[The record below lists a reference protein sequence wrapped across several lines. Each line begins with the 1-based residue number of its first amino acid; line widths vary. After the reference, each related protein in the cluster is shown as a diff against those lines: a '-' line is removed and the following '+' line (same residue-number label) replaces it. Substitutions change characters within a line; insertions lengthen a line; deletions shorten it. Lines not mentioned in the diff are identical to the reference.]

1 MIKINDNLSISSKE
15 LNFRMT
21 KSSGPGGQNI
31 NKNSTA
37 VTLEFDILSSMSLP
51 EKIKQILL
59 NTSHS
64 YLTKAGKIIIN
75 ANTYKSQHRNKTEA
89 VSRFITYFNNV
100 LVTKKKRIDTKPTKS
115 SIEKEKIIFL
125 FPSSGRSSSANLAIR
140 SGNPPWLVI
149 NIDSMEV
156 LAK

>member
-15 LNFRMT
+15 INFKMT

-37 VTLEFDILSSMSLP
+37 VTLEFDILNSISLP
-51 EKIKQILL
+51 NKIKQILF

-64 YLTKAGKIIIN
+64 YLSKTGRIIIK
-75 ANTYKSQHRNKTEA
+75 ANNYKSQQRNKTEA

-100 LVTKKKRIDTKPTKS
+100 LMTKKKRIDTKPTKS
-115 SIEKEKIIFL
+115 SIEKRLNEKRKKSL
-125 FPSSGRSSSANLAIR
+125 KKSLRKKPKY
-140 SGNPPWLVI
+140 
-149 NIDSMEV
+149 E
-156 LAK
+156 

>member
-15 LNFRMT
+15 INFKMT

-37 VTLEFDILSSMSLP
+37 VTLEFDILNSISLP
-51 EKIKQILL
+51 NKIKKILF

-64 YLTKAGKIIIN
+64 YLTKTGRIIIK
-75 ANTYKSQHRNKTEA
+75 ANNYKSQHKNKTEA

-100 LVTKKKRIDTKPTKS
+100 LMTKKKRIDTKPTKS
-115 SIEKEKIIFL
+115 SIEKRLNEKRKKSL
-125 FPSSGRSSSANLAIR
+125 KKSLRKKPKY
-140 SGNPPWLVI
+140 
-149 NIDSMEV
+149 E
-156 LAK
+156 

>member
-15 LNFRMT
+15 INFKMT

-37 VTLEFDILSSMSLP
+37 VTLEFDILNSISLP
-51 EKIKQILL
+51 KKIKQILF

-64 YLTKAGKIIIN
+64 YLTKTGRIIIK
-75 ANTYKSQHRNKTEA
+75 ANNYKSQQRNKTEA

-100 LVTKKKRIDTKPTKS
+100 LMTKKKRIETKPTKS
-115 SIEKEKIIFL
+115 SIEKRLNEKRKKSL
-125 FPSSGRSSSANLAIR
+125 KKSLRKKPKY
-140 SGNPPWLVI
+140 
-149 NIDSMEV
+149 E
-156 LAK
+156 

>member
-15 LNFRMT
+15 INFKMT

-37 VTLEFDILSSMSLP
+37 VILEFDILNSISLP
-51 EKIKQILL
+51 NKIKQILF

-64 YLTKAGKIIIN
+64 YLSKTGRIIIK
-75 ANTYKSQHRNKTEA
+75 ANNYKSQQRNKTEA

-100 LVTKKKRIDTKPTKS
+100 LMTKKKRIDTKPTKS
-115 SIEKEKIIFL
+115 SIEKRLNKKRKNSIKKSLRKKPKYE
-125 FPSSGRSSSANLAIR
+125 
-140 SGNPPWLVI
+140 
-149 NIDSMEV
+149 
-156 LAK
+156 

>member
-15 LNFRMT
+15 INFKMT

-37 VTLEFDILSSMSLP
+37 VILEFDILNSISLP
-51 EKIKQILL
+51 NKIKQILF

-64 YLTKAGKIIIN
+64 YLTKTGRIIIK
-75 ANTYKSQHRNKTEA
+75 ANNYKSQQRNKTEA

-100 LVTKKKRIDTKPTKS
+100 LMTKKKRIDTKPTKS
-115 SIEKEKIIFL
+115 SIEKRLNKKRKNSIKKSLRKKPKYE
-125 FPSSGRSSSANLAIR
+125 
-140 SGNPPWLVI
+140 
-149 NIDSMEV
+149 
-156 LAK
+156 

>member
-15 LNFRMT
+15 INFKMT

-37 VTLEFDILSSMSLP
+37 VTLEFDILNSISLP
-51 EKIKQILL
+51 KKIKQILF

-64 YLTKAGKIIIN
+64 YLTKTGRIIIK
-75 ANTYKSQHRNKTEA
+75 ANNYKSQQRNKTEA

-100 LVTKKKRIDTKPTKS
+100 LMTKKKRIDTKPTKS
-115 SIEKEKIIFL
+115 SIEKRLNEKRKKSL
-125 FPSSGRSSSANLAIR
+125 KKSLRNKPKY
-140 SGNPPWLVI
+140 
-149 NIDSMEV
+149 E
-156 LAK
+156 

>member
-15 LNFRMT
+15 INFKMT

-37 VTLEFDILSSMSLP
+37 VTLEFDILNSISLP
-51 EKIKQILL
+51 KKIKQILF

-64 YLTKAGKIIIN
+64 YLTKTGRIIIK
-75 ANTYKSQHRNKTEA
+75 ANNYKSQQRNKTEA

-100 LVTKKKRIDTKPTKS
+100 LMTKKKRIDTKPTKS
-115 SIEKEKIIFL
+115 SIEKRLNEKRKKSL
-125 FPSSGRSSSANLAIR
+125 KKSLRKKPKY
-140 SGNPPWLVI
+140 
-149 NIDSMEV
+149 E
-156 LAK
+156 

>member
-15 LNFRMT
+15 INFKMT

-37 VTLEFDILSSMSLP
+37 VTLEFDILNSISLP
-51 EKIKQILL
+51 NKIKQILF

-64 YLTKAGKIIIN
+64 YLTKTGRIIIK
-75 ANTYKSQHRNKTEA
+75 ANNYKSQQRNRTEA

-100 LVTKKKRIDTKPTKS
+100 LMTKKKRIDTKPTKS
-115 SIEKEKIIFL
+115 SIEKRLNEKRKKSL
-125 FPSSGRSSSANLAIR
+125 KKSLRKKPKY
-140 SGNPPWLVI
+140 
-149 NIDSMEV
+149 E
-156 LAK
+156 

>member
-15 LNFRMT
+15 INFKMT

-37 VTLEFDILSSMSLP
+37 VTLEFDILNSISLP
-51 EKIKQILL
+51 KKIKQILF

-64 YLTKAGKIIIN
+64 YLTKTGRIIIK
-75 ANTYKSQHRNKTEA
+75 ANNYKSQHRNKTEA

-100 LVTKKKRIDTKPTKS
+100 LMTKKKRIDTKPTKS
-115 SIEKEKIIFL
+115 SIEKRLNEKRKKSL
-125 FPSSGRSSSANLAIR
+125 KKSLRKKPKY
-140 SGNPPWLVI
+140 
-149 NIDSMEV
+149 E
-156 LAK
+156 

>member
-15 LNFRMT
+15 INFKMT

-37 VTLEFDILSSMSLP
+37 VTLEFDILNSISLP
-51 EKIKQILL
+51 KKIKQILF

-64 YLTKAGKIIIN
+64 YLTKTGRIIIK
-75 ANTYKSQHRNKTEA
+75 ANNYKSQQRNKTEA

-115 SIEKEKIIFL
+115 SIEKRLNEKRKKSL
-125 FPSSGRSSSANLAIR
+125 KKSLRKKPKY
-140 SGNPPWLVI
+140 
-149 NIDSMEV
+149 E
-156 LAK
+156 

>member
-15 LNFRMT
+15 INFKMT

-37 VTLEFDILSSMSLP
+37 VTLEFDILNSISLP
-51 EKIKQILL
+51 KKIKQILF

-64 YLTKAGKIIIN
+64 YLSKTGRIIIK
-75 ANTYKSQHRNKTEA
+75 ANNYKSQQRNKTEA

-100 LVTKKKRIDTKPTKS
+100 LMTKKKRIDTKPTKS
-115 SIEKEKIIFL
+115 SIEKRLNEKRKKSL
-125 FPSSGRSSSANLAIR
+125 KKSLRKKPKY
-140 SGNPPWLVI
+140 
-149 NIDSMEV
+149 E
-156 LAK
+156 

>member
-15 LNFRMT
+15 INFKMT

-37 VTLEFDILSSMSLP
+37 VILEFDILNSISLP
-51 EKIKQILL
+51 NKIKQILF

-64 YLTKAGKIIIN
+64 YLTKTGKIIIK
-75 ANTYKSQHRNKTEA
+75 ANNYKSQQRNKTEA

-100 LVTKKKRIDTKPTKS
+100 LMTKKKRIDTKPTKS
-115 SIEKEKIIFL
+115 SIEKRLNEKRKKSL
-125 FPSSGRSSSANLAIR
+125 KKSLRKKPKY
-140 SGNPPWLVI
+140 
-149 NIDSMEV
+149 E
-156 LAK
+156 

>member
-15 LNFRMT
+15 INFKMT

-37 VTLEFDILSSMSLP
+37 VILEFDILNSISLP
-51 EKIKQILL
+51 NKIKQILF

-64 YLTKAGKIIIN
+64 YLTKTGRIIIK
-75 ANTYKSQHRNKTEA
+75 ANNYKSQQRNKTEA

-100 LVTKKKRIDTKPTKS
+100 LMTKKKRIDTKPTKS
-115 SIEKEKIIFL
+115 SIEKRLNEKRKKSL
-125 FPSSGRSSSANLAIR
+125 KKSLRNKPKY
-140 SGNPPWLVI
+140 
-149 NIDSMEV
+149 E
-156 LAK
+156 

>member
-59 NTSHS
+59 NTSHL

-115 SIEKEKIIFL
+115 SIEKRLNEKRKNSIKKSL
-125 FPSSGRSSSANLAIR
+125 RKKPKY
-140 SGNPPWLVI
+140 
-149 NIDSMEV
+149 E
-156 LAK
+156 

>member
-15 LNFRMT
+15 INFKMT

-37 VTLEFDILSSMSLP
+37 VILEFDILNSISLP
-51 EKIKQILL
+51 KKIKQILF

-64 YLTKAGKIIIN
+64 YLTKTGRIIIK
-75 ANTYKSQHRNKTEA
+75 ANNYKSQQRNKTEA

-100 LVTKKKRIDTKPTKS
+100 LMTKKKRIDTKPTKS
-115 SIEKEKIIFL
+115 SIEKRLNKKRKNSIKKSLRKKPKYE
-125 FPSSGRSSSANLAIR
+125 
-140 SGNPPWLVI
+140 
-149 NIDSMEV
+149 
-156 LAK
+156 

>member
-1 MIKINDNLSISSKE
+1 MIKINDNLSISSTE

-100 LVTKKKRIDTKPTKS
+100 LMTKKKRVYTKPTKS
-115 SIEKEKIIFL
+115 SIEKRLNDKRKNSIKK
-125 FPSSGRSSSANLAIR
+125 NLR
-140 SGNPPWLVI
+140 KKPKY
-149 NIDSMEV
+149 E
-156 LAK
+156 

>member
-15 LNFRMT
+15 INFKMT

-37 VTLEFDILSSMSLP
+37 VILEFDILNSISLP
-51 EKIKQILL
+51 NKIKQILF

-64 YLTKAGKIIIN
+64 YLTKTGRIIIKSN
-75 ANTYKSQHRNKTEA
+75 NYKSQQRNKTEA

-100 LVTKKKRIDTKPTKS
+100 LMTKKKRIDTKPTKS
-115 SIEKEKIIFL
+115 SIEKRLNEKRKKSL
-125 FPSSGRSSSANLAIR
+125 KKSLRKKPKY
-140 SGNPPWLVI
+140 
-149 NIDSMEV
+149 E
-156 LAK
+156 